1 MKTGVLKNYQLLPLI
16 GYLRVPLLQK
26 QNLARKSSSCKRD
39 EGLNWLGH
47 QRSKSPNLSYQ
58 PSKKIYIFYNCT
70 LMLTLK
76 MFQGT
81 SNLTTSDD
89 PDRLLALK
97 EHLILCN
104 WKNHFPCCQKKL
116 SLDSEISY
124 NLLTWKYFKIP

>member
-1 MKTGVLKNYQLLPLI
+1 MKTGLLKKYQLLPLI

-39 EGLNWLGH
+39 GGSQLV
-47 QRSKSPNLSYQ
+47 RPSAVKRPKFKLSAVE
-58 PSKKIYIFYNCT
+58 KDIYILYNWM

-97 EHLILCN
+97 EHLILYN
-104 WKNHFPCCQKKL
+104 WKNHFPCCQKN
-116 SLDSEISY
+116 SL
-124 NLLTWKYFKIP
+124 